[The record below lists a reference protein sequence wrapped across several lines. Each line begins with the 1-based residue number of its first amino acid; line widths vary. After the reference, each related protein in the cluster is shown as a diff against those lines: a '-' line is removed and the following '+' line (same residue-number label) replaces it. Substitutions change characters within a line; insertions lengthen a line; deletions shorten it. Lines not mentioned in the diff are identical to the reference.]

1 MFGGNSIVFYDHGEV
16 EERILSRWSD
26 LRHFLQSRKLDMRF
40 VTLPDEVHILVYDK
54 NSEYDVYAEVNSAA
68 NMFVSTL
75 QGHLDEVIKG
85 NAIVI
90 QEDALLNLET

>member
-1 MFGGNSIVFYDHGEV
+1 MFGGNTIVFYDHGEV

-26 LRHFLQSRKLDMRF
+26 LHHFLQSKKLDMRM
-40 VTLPDEVHILVYDK
+40 VTLPDEVNILVYDR
-54 NSEYDVYAEVNSAA
+54 NSRFDELAEVNSAA

-85 NAIVI
+85 NALVI
-90 QEDALLNLET
+90 QCDALHNLSA